1 MPTETTK
8 RIDRLCGALDR
19 RWRLVA
25 IIAGLLA
32 VLSGLGA
39 LRLGFDPSPMVYFH
53 PESPE
58 RIALAEVE
66 ARHAPP
72 RHAVFV
78 VEAEDGSVFAAG
90 PLTAVADL
98 TRRVEARDDIADV
111 RSLATLSLP
120 GGRLADAEK
129 IDADRAAGVE
139 QAVNQDPSPTIG
151 ILSGDRGVIAIVA
164 ALEPA
169 TDAETFATVRELKA
183 LDDAITEAHPG
194 VRIGLTGDAALD
206 AAFPEAILSDLLTLV
221 PVQVVLIVVL
231 LRIALQSIW
240 PTLAL
245 LAVLGAATA
254 FTMGLAGWSGHTLNG
269 ATAAVPT
276 VLLGLAVATSVHI
289 ILAFQQALRDGLG
302 KDAALRQALEVNAAP
317 VTLATVTT
325 IVSFLCLN
333 FSDSPPFRQFGN
345 LVAIGLA
352 ATLVLAFT
360 LLPVLL
366 KRLPASQARRREG
379 AEAWMAGLGCGVIRW
394 RWLLI
399 ALFVLVTAGAGYG
412 VTRIT
417 FDDRFANYFDER
429 FEFRRATD
437 LYEDR
442 VSGIMRIRF
451 SVPAA
456 DGEALSDHGYL
467 RDLAD
472 FETWTVRQVG
482 VTDVSS
488 LLDITRAAHGRLPGV
503 SEDGV
508 PNTDAIGA
516 QILALA
522 AMSDDGRA
530 SLDRLADADRSHG
543 LVTVSLRGVSSSEVL
558 DFAGDAEARLA
569 EFATSRAAP
578 AVGTPILAAH
588 LSDRN
593 TKAMIIGTA
602 VALTAI
608 SLILVFA
615 LRSLRFGVVSLVPN
629 LLPLVIA
636 YGAWGFLFG
645 EVSFAATMVSAMT
658 LGIVIDDAVHFLSKY
673 LRARRVRGLAPR
685 EAVVSSFRTVGV
697 AIVVT
702 TVSIAT
708 GFLVLTFSGFL
719 VNHQLGLLTAITLGA
734 ALLAD
739 LLFLPPLILLLDRR
753 RKDS

>member
-1 MPTETTK
+1 MLTETSRK
-8 RIDRLCGALDR
+8 IDRLCRFLDR
-19 RWRLVA
+19 RWRLVVV
-25 IIAGLLA
+25 IAGVLA
-32 VLSGLGA
+32 VAFGIGA

-58 RIALAEVE
+58 RTALAAVE
-66 ARHAPP
+66 ALHAPS
-72 RHAVFV
+72 RYAVFV
-78 VEAEDGSVFAAG
+78 VEAEGGTVFAPG
-90 PLTAVADL
+90 PLTAIAEL

-111 RSLATLSLP
+111 RSLATLSLA
-120 GGRLADAEK
+120 GGRLTEVDQ
-129 IDADRAAGVE
+129 IDAVRAAGIE
-139 QAVNQDPSPTIG
+139 QAVNDDPAPTIG
-151 ILSGDRGVIAIVA
+151 ILAGDRSVTAIVA

-169 TDAETFATVRELKA
+169 SDAETFATIRELKA
-183 LDDAITEAHPG
+183 LDDTVAAAHPG

-221 PVQVVLIVVL
+221 PVQVVLIIAL
-231 LRIALQSIW
+231 LLISLQSIW

-289 ILAFQQALRDGLG
+289 ILAFQQSLRDGLD
-302 KDAALRQALEVNAAP
+302 KDAALRQALEVNVAP

-352 ATLVLAFT
+352 ATLILAFT

-366 KRLPASQARRREG
+366 RQLPASAAPAREG
-379 AEAWMAGLGCGVIRW
+379 AEARMAGLGGSVIRF

-399 ALFVLVTAGAGYG
+399 AAFVGVTAVAGYG
-412 VTRIT
+412 VRHIT

-442 VSGIMRIRF
+442 ISGIMQIRF
-451 SVPAA
+451 SIPAA
-456 DGEALSDHGYL
+456 DGEALSDPSYL

-482 VTDVSS
+482 VTNVSS
-488 LLDITRAAHGRLPGV
+488 LLDITRQAHGRLPGV

-508 PNTDAIGA
+508 PETDAIGA
-516 QILALA
+516 QILAFTE
-522 AMSDDGRA
+522 MSDDGRRA
-530 SLDRLADADRSHG
+530 LDRLSDKDRAYG

-558 DFAGDAEARLA
+558 DFAEDAEARLA
-569 EFATSRAAP
+569 EFAISRAAP

-593 TKAMIIGTA
+593 TEAMIIGTT

-608 SLILVFA
+608 SLILILA
-615 LRSLRFGVVSLVPN
+615 LRSLRFGIVSLVPN

-636 YGAWGFLFG
+636 YGAWGFVFG

-658 LGIVIDDAVHFLSKY
+658 LGIVVDDAVHFLSKY
-673 LRARRVRGLAPR
+673 LRARRVLGLDPR
-685 EAVVSSFRTVGV
+685 QAIVSSFRTVGV

-708 GFLVLTFSGFL
+708 GFLVLMFSGFL

-739 LLFLPPLILLLDRR
+739 LLFLPPLLLMLDRW
-753 RKDS
+753 RKNS